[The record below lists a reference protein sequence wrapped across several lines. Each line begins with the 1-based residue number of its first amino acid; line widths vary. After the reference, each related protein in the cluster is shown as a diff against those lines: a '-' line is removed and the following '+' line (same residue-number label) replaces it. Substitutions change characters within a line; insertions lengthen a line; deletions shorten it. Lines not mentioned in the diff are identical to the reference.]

1 MTIEIWLLSLALAF
15 SAGGDGGRGSP
26 EAIQSVA
33 RVGADGF
40 RDENTIHAR
49 TEPDHLAVGIA
60 IEQRIRRFRVDHH
73 HRHRLLAFRH
83 VRGRSISSPFC
94 CRRADRAEVMRAET
108 ARLTSRPR
116 RFLSAV

>member
-60 IEQRIRRFRVDHH
+60 IEPVDGATTGSANAADPLKRLAVLPKKFSPQPLICIRIS
-73 HRHRLLAFRH
+73 HRTPPMMLK
-83 VRGRSISSPFC
+83 
-94 CRRADRAEVMRAET
+94 
-108 ARLTSRPR
+108 
-116 RFLSAV
+116 